1 MKKWIPLMILAML
14 LTLPS
19 CKKQD
24 SQESQ
29 GSVREKETLT
39 ATMDYPYYSG
49 VEELA
54 QNADYIIHGK
64 VMSKTCEWRV
74 ISMPAAEL
82 YLNPEDVPP
91 AEEDL
96 VTVYQVQVLDSYLPT
111 AKAGDTL
118 EVMMMGGETETVVH
132 IYEGIPELSAD
143 DSYVFFLSK
152 SSLFENAGWPLN
164 PSQAIKKVKGSQPEG
179 VSFEMLENL
188 QSALETPATD
198 AVSFS
203 DYVNEELQVYYC
215 DLLKAE
221 DTRIRLSE
229 DQAKELME
237 LLEPYGDAL
246 TTDVLKADFMKYY
259 RIKFGFSM
267 TVTIGAERGKYG
279 NQGESY
285 LFAMDETPGAYIK
298 GTYVNADLLNFLEE
312 QLAEEDT

>member
-118 EVMMMGGETETVVH
+118 EVMMMGGETETVIH

-143 DSYVFFLSK
+143 DSYVFF
-152 SSLFENAGWPLN
+152 
-164 PSQAIKKVKGSQPEG
+164 
-179 VSFEMLENL
+179 
-188 QSALETPATD
+188 
-198 AVSFS
+198 
-203 DYVNEELQVYYC
+203 
-215 DLLKAE
+215 
-221 DTRIRLSE
+221 
-229 DQAKELME
+229 
-237 LLEPYGDAL
+237 
-246 TTDVLKADFMKYY
+246 
-259 RIKFGFSM
+259 
-267 TVTIGAERGKYG
+267 
-279 NQGESY
+279 
-285 LFAMDETPGAYIK
+285 
-298 GTYVNADLLNFLEE
+298 
-312 QLAEEDT
+312 

>member
-24 SQESQ
+24 SQASQ
-29 GSVREKETLT
+29 GNVREKETLT

-91 AEEDL
+91 AEEEL

-111 AKAGDTL
+111 AKADDTL
-118 EVMMMGGETETVVH
+118 EVMMMGGETETVIH

-179 VSFEMLENL
+179 ISFEMLENL

-267 TVTIGAERGKYG
+267 TVTIDAERGKYG

-298 GTYVNADLLNFLEE
+298 GTYVNADLLSFLEE
-312 QLAEEDT
+312 QLAEEGT